1 MSMVVAVLQDVT
13 LWGASIPDWMG
24 VILAY
29 LVTLVSVAMFV
40 WRLMIRP
47 VERSIADEKKSR
59 EKDQN
64 GLGDRIA
71 DIARSGQT
79 VLGKV
84 EILERNVDRS
94 AQDRAAMHE
103 HIGRLEQQVSV
114 LADMLQRN
122 ELSRLGELG
131 DVRERLARIEAKFD
145 LLHQSQLRR
154 EPTREGGKNG

>member
-1 MSMVVAVLQDVT
+1 MNVLAWAVQDVSV
-13 LWGASIPDWMG
+13 LGASIPDWMG
-24 VILAY
+24 VVLAY
-29 LVTLVSVAMFV
+29 IIALASIAGFI

-47 VERSIADEKKSR
+47 VETAIDNEKVDR
-59 EKDQN
+59 VKDHN
-64 GLGDRIA
+64 GLGERIA
-71 DIARSGQT
+71 EIARSGQT

-94 AQDRAAMHE
+94 SQDRAAMHE

-122 ELSRLGELG
+122 EVNRLGELG

-145 LLHQSQLRR
+145 LIHQSQRR
-154 EPTREGGKNG
+154 DQSREGGKDG